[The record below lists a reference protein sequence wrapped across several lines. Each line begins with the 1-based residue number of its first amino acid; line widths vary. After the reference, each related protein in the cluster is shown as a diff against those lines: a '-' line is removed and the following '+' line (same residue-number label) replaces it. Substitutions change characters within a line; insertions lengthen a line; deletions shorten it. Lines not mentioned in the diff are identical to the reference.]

1 MELQIE
7 KSNQGVRAF
16 FSKLSR
22 GRDSSQRKFV
32 FATVTPMVL
41 YMAFWTL
48 LPVLWGLALA
58 FFEYSPRRAGGPLL
72 GLGGDNPF
80 VGLRHFQ
87 DMLNFDAEAPL
98 NVRQFHIS
106 VKTTLMF
113 AFIVLPINL
122 VITLP
127 LAVLI
132 DSVHE
137 RLQGLFRTI
146 FFLAVLAPAVGTAI
160 MWGYVYHPQ
169 RGLING
175 IRTLIGGKL
184 VATNWTG
191 DQSLVIWGIPVALIA
206 VIIAYI
212 WMDLGFNL
220 VIFIAALQGIPESIK
235 DAAKIDGTNWWSM
248 FWRITIPLLIP
259 TILLVCVLT
268 MISSFQ
274 VFDIIQVMTEG
285 GGPDDQT
292 RVMVIDIYNNAFRF
306 QRMGW
311 ASAVSVVLFLMVFSI
326 SLIQTRL
333 LRTEWE
339 Y

>member
-7 KSNQGVRAF
+7 KSDQGARSF
-16 FSKLSR
+16 FSRLNR
-22 GRDSSQRKFV
+22 GRDSAQRKFV
-32 FATVTPMVL
+32 FATVTPLVL

-48 LPVLWGLALA
+48 FPIIWGLALA
-58 FFEYSPRRAGGPLL
+58 FFEYSARRAGGPVL

-80 VGLRHFQ
+80 IGLRHFQ
-87 DMLNFDAEAPL
+87 DMLNFEPEAPL

-113 AFIVLPINL
+113 AFIILPLNL
-122 VITLP
+122 AITLP

-132 DSVHE
+132 ESVHE
-137 RLQGLFRTI
+137 RVKGLFRMI
-146 FFLAVLAPAVGTAI
+146 FFLAVLAPSVGVAI

-175 IRTLIGGKL
+175 ILTLIGGKL

-191 DQSLVIWGIPVALIA
+191 DQSLVIWSIPIALLA
-206 VIIAYI
+206 VIVAYI
-212 WMDLGFNL
+212 WMDLGYNL

-235 DAAKIDGTNWWSM
+235 DAAKIDGANWWNM
-248 FWRITIPLLIP
+248 FWQVTVPLLLP
-259 TILLVCVLT
+259 TILLASVLT

-285 GGPDDQT
+285 GPNDQT
-292 RVMVIDIYNNAFRF
+292 RVLVLDVYNNAFRF

-326 SLIQTRL
+326 SLIQSRL

>member
-7 KSNQGVRAF
+7 KSDQGVQSF
-16 FSKLSR
+16 FSRFSR
-22 GRDSSQRKFV
+22 GRDSAQRKFV
-32 FATVTPMVL
+32 FATVTPLVL

-48 LPVLWGLALA
+48 FPIIWGLALA
-58 FFEYSPRRAGGPLL
+58 FFEYSARRAGGPVL

-80 VGLRHFQ
+80 IGLRHFQ
-87 DMLNFDAEAPL
+87 DMLNFDPEAPL

-113 AFIVLPINL
+113 AFIILPLNL
-122 VITLP
+122 AITLP

-132 DSVHE
+132 ESVHE
-137 RLQGLFRTI
+137 RVKGLFRTI
-146 FFLAVLAPAVGTAI
+146 FFLAVLAPSVGVAI

-184 VATNWTG
+184 VATNWVG
-191 DQSLVIWGIPVALIA
+191 DQSLVIWGIPVALLA

-212 WMDLGFNL
+212 WMDLGYNM
-220 VIFIAALQGIPESIK
+220 VIFIAALQGIPENIK
-235 DAAKIDGTNWWSM
+235 DAAKIDGANWWNM
-248 FWRITIPLLIP
+248 FWRITVPLLLP
-259 TILLVCVLT
+259 TILLASVLT

-285 GGPDDQT
+285 GPNDQT
-292 RVMVIDIYNNAFRF
+292 RVLVLDIYNNAFRF